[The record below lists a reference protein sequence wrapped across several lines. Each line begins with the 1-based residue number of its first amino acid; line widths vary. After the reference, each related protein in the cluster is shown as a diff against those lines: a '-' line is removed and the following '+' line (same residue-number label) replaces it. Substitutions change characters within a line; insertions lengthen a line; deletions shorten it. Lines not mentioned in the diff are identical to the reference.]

1 MELCLDIC
9 LRIGNNRVCVNPRST
24 LPAEDAM
31 SFGRNLQRLRQQ
43 AGLSQAGL
51 AEKAN
56 IPIKT
61 IQNWEIDRNQ
71 PRLEA
76 LMKLAQALAAPLDEL
91 TASVKRAAK
100 GRRSRPP
107 STKKGKAARRRLSSH

>member
-1 MELCLDIC
+1 MELRLDKRLWIE
-9 LRIGNNRVCVNPRST
+9 NNRVCVNPRST
-24 LPAEDAM
+24 PGANDAM

-51 AEKAN
+51 AEKAG
-56 IPIKT
+56 IPVKT

-76 LMKLAQALAAPLDEL
+76 LMKLVRALDAPLEAL
-91 TASVKRAAK
+91 TAGVRPPAQ
-100 GRRSRPP
+100 GRRPRGRSPG
-107 STKKGKAARRRLSSH
+107 GKR

>member
-1 MELCLDIC
+1 
-9 LRIGNNRVCVNPRST
+9 
-24 LPAEDAM
+24 M
-31 SFGRNLQRLRQQ
+31 SFGHNLQRLRQQ

-51 AEKAN
+51 AEKAG

-76 LMKLAQALAAPLDEL
+76 LMKLVQALGTPLEEL
-91 TASVKRAAK
+91 TAGVRRPAK
-100 GRRSRPP
+100 GRGP
-107 STKKGKAARRRLSSH
+107 AAGRRRGRSAGKKP

>member
-1 MELCLDIC
+1 
-9 LRIGNNRVCVNPRST
+9 
-24 LPAEDAM
+24 M

-51 AEKAN
+51 AEKAG
-56 IPIKT
+56 IPVKT

-76 LMKLAQALAAPLDEL
+76 LMKLVRALDAPLEAL
-91 TASVKRAAK
+91 TAGV
-100 GRRSRPP
+100 RRP
-107 STKKGKAARRRLSSH
+107 ARRPRGRSPGGGH